1 MGFSGIYRCL
11 VGRQGVFGEKLKSMF
26 VLINFMSLSG
36 HSELLKVESK
46 DLTPN
51 MPWSWHRGVSKM
63 QLPWLLFFEVVWI

>member
-1 MGFSGIYRCL
+1 
-11 VGRQGVFGEKLKSMF
+11 MF

-51 MPWSWHRGVSKM
+51 MPWSCHRGVSKM